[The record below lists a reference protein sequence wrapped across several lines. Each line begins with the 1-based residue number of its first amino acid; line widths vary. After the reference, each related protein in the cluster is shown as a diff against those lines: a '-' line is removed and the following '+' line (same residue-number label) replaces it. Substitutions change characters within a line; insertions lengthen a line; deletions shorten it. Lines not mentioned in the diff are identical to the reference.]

1 MKPAGFRRR
10 YIALLLDI
18 TVLEILGLLLSRTFL
33 NQAGTDM
40 GSMLISMAM
49 GRLHE
54 GNTLPLLVV
63 GGFLQVILICVY
75 FVVFTGI
82 TGQTPGKKLMGIQV
96 RMADGQPV
104 GFRGAAVRS
113 IPGYL
118 LSTVT
123 LGLGFLLALTDPRQQ
138 ALHDKFAET
147 RVFIVG

>member
-33 NQAGTDM
+33 NQAGMDM
-40 GSMLISMAM
+40 GSMLIKVAM
-49 GRLHE
+49 GRVHE

-63 GGFLQVILICVY
+63 GGFLQMILVCAY
-75 FVVFTGI
+75 FVVFTGVS
-82 TGQTPGKKLMGIQV
+82 GQTPGKKLMKIQV
-96 RMADGQPV
+96 RMENGQPASL
-104 GFRGAAVRS
+104 RAAAIRS

-138 ALHDKFAET
+138 ALHDKIAET
-147 RVFIVG
+147 RVFIV